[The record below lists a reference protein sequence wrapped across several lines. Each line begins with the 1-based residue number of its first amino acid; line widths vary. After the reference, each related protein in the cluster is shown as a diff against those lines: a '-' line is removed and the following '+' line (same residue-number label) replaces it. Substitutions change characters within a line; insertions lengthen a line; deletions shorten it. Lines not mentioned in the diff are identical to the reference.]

1 MAKDILVLCKS
12 LWYSSFT
19 MRKIFLFVPIFL
31 VVLIAGG
38 SVVAATDTNSTEI
51 QKLNDTIKERKD
63 KIQDLQNSIDR
74 YKKQID
80 QKELEATS
88 LKNQLS
94 ILDTRIDEVEA
105 EVEITKERL
114 ETTKLELSVLGFTID
129 EKTNHLDRQKDMV
142 KSMVRKIQADDQKNA
157 VEIMLTNPS
166 FADFYNQLK
175 NLEDVYSDLGRSAR
189 ALRLSRDEIVQKQKE
204 VDDRRQAYERYQA
217 ELANKKQDLSEQVD
231 AREQLL
237 SDTKQSEQQYKTLLA
252 SLKQQYQSVEGEVR
266 SYEEQVRKKLEE
278 QKKIKDIPASDV
290 GLGWPVPSRYITAH
304 FHDVS
309 YPFRKVFEHNA
320 IDIRA
325 SQGTPVHAAASGYI
339 GRARRC
345 TLASCYSY
353 VLIVHTGNLSTVYG
367 HLSKISVEEDQF
379 VNKGD
384 IIGYSGG
391 TPGTVGAGPFVTGAH
406 LHLEVRLNGIPV
418 DPLGYLTE

>member
-1 MAKDILVLCKS
+1 
-12 LWYSSFT
+12 
-19 MRKIFLFVPIFL
+19 MRKIFLFVVIFFL
-31 VVLIAGG
+31 LLLGEARF
-38 SVVAATDTNSTEI
+38 SLAASDTSASDI
-51 QKLNDTIKERKD
+51 KKLNDTIADRKNKIKEL
-63 KIQDLQNSIDR
+63 QDSIDR
-74 YKKQID
+74 YNKQISK
-80 QKELEATS
+80 KELEATS

-94 ILDTRIDEVEA
+94 ILDTRINEVEA

-114 ETTKLELSVLGFTID
+114 ETTRLELSVLGYTID
-129 EKTNHLDRQKDMV
+129 EKTTHLTKQKTMV
-142 KSMVRKIQADDQKNA
+142 ASMVRKIQADDQKNE

-166 FADFYNQLK
+166 FADFYSQLK
-175 NLEDVYSDLGRSAR
+175 NLEDVYSDIGRSAR
-189 ALRLSRDEIVQKQKE
+189 ALRLSRDEIVGKQKE
-204 VDDRRQAYERYQA
+204 VDDRRKAYENYQN
-217 ELANKKQDLSEQVD
+217 ELENKKQDLKEQVG
-231 AREQLL
+231 ARENLL
-237 SDTKQSEQQYKTLLA
+237 SNTKQSEQQYKTLLG

-266 SYEEQVRKKLEE
+266 NYEEQVRKKLEE
-278 QKKIKDIPASDV
+278 QKKIKNTPASDV
-290 GLGWPVPSRYITAH
+290 GLSWPVPSRYITAR

-309 YPFRKVFEHNA
+309 YPFRQVFEHNA

-367 HLSKISVEEDQF
+367 HLSKIVVEEDQF

-391 TPGTVGAGPFVTGAH
+391 TPGSVGAGPFVTGAH

>member
-1 MAKDILVLCKS
+1 
-12 LWYSSFT
+12 
-19 MRKIFLFVPIFL
+19 MRKPFLVIAIFL
-31 VVLIAGG
+31 VISAVGAGFAI
-38 SVVAATDTNSTEI
+38 AATDTSTGEI

-63 KIQDLQNSIDR
+63 KIQELQGAIDTYR
-74 YKKQID
+74 KQIA

-114 ETTKLELSVLGFTID
+114 ETTKLELSILGYTID
-129 EKTNHLDRQKDMV
+129 EKTGHLERQKRMV
-142 KSMVRKIQADDQKNA
+142 ESMVRKIQADDQKNA
-157 VEIMLTNPS
+157 VEIMLTNAS
-166 FADFYNQLK
+166 FADFYSQLK

-189 ALRLSRDEIVQKQKE
+189 ALRLSRDEVVQKQKE

-217 ELANKKQDLSEQVD
+217 ELINKKQDLNEQVN
-231 AREQLL
+231 AREKLL
-237 SDTKQSEQQYKTLLA
+237 TDTKQSEQQYKTLLS

-266 SYEEQVRKKLEE
+266 NYEEQVRKKLEE
-278 QKKIKDIPASDV
+278 QKKIKDIPAGDV
-290 GLGWPVPSRYITAH
+290 GLGWPVPSRYITAR

-309 YPFRKVFEHNA
+309 YPFRRVFEHNA
-320 IDIRA
+320 IDVRA
-325 SQGTPVHAAASGYI
+325 SQGTPVRAAASGYI

-367 HLSKISVEEDQF
+367 HLSKISVSEDDF

-384 IIGYSGG
+384 VIGYSGG

-406 LHLEVRLNGIPV
+406 LHFEVRLNGIPV